1 MKLAAHVITIAALVL
16 CSAPPATARQAQKLP
31 PDALKRVEEFVRLIN
46 TGDRKAARVYVE
58 QNFTPASLQRVPVAQ
73 RLDTISR
80 MQDETRGMELHS
92 VREPQPQEASALYRN
107 KLTGDWGELVFIF
120 EKDAPHRIERFGPRR
135 VTAPEGAAAPA
146 RKLTAEEAARELDAY
161 VKRLAEADVF
171 SGAVLLAHEGK
182 VIFAK
187 AYGEANKDF
196 RAPNRLDTK
205 FNLGS
210 MNKMFT
216 AVAVAQLAE
225 QGKLSFDDPLAKFV
239 PEFPDKESA
248 QKIKIKHL
256 LTHTSGLGSYF
267 NREFWQASRDRFRT
281 VDEFM
286 ELAKGET
293 LQFEP
298 GTKTAYSNTG
308 FLVLGKVVEKASGQ
322 NYFDYVREH
331 IYKRAGMT
339 GSDSFDLDRV
349 NPNLA
354 VGYQKEYTDAGVTF
368 RNNVFAHV
376 IRGGPAGGGYSTAE
390 DLLRFDQALRSGRLV
405 GADYVKQL
413 LAPKPELSSP
423 GYGYGFG
430 VDPAAQIAGH
440 SGGFFGIHSNL
451 DMFLGSGHTA
461 VVLSNYGDG
470 AGPVVEKLRAV
481 VAALTK

>member
-1 MKLAAHVITIAALVL
+1 MKLPAHIITIAALML
-16 CSAPPATARQAQKLP
+16 CPAAPAAARQAQTLP
-31 PDALKRVEEFVRLIN
+31 PGALKRVEEFVRLIN
-46 TGDRKAARVYVE
+46 TGDRKAARAYVE

-73 RLDTISR
+73 RLDTFSR
-80 MQDETRGMELHS
+80 MQDETRGMELRG
-92 VREPQPQEASALYRN
+92 VRESKPLEAAASYRN

-135 VTAPEGAAAPA
+135 VAPPEGAAAPA
-146 RKLTAEEAARELDAY
+146 RKLTEEEAARELDDY
-161 VKRLAEADVF
+161 LKRLAEADVF
-171 SGAVLLAHEGK
+171 SGAVLLARDGK

-267 NREFWQASRDRFRT
+267 NEQFWRASRDRFRT

-308 FLVLGKVVEKASGQ
+308 FLVLGKVVEKASGR

-331 IYKRAGMT
+331 IYRRAGMT
-339 GSDSFDLDRV
+339 GSDSFDLDGV

-354 VGYQKEYTDAGVTF
+354 VGYQKEYTDDGIRF

-390 DLLRFDQALRSGRLV
+390 DLLRFDQALRAGRLV

-423 GYGYGFG
+423 EYGYGFG
-430 VDPAAQIAGH
+430 VDPAARIAGH